1 MNGNDYY
8 ARIKELNISH
18 YAGEVSYYT
27 QAPLREV
34 EKKLLASIHK
44 ESKIL
49 DVGCGS
55 GRFSIGVAQ
64 LGHIVTA
71 VDITPAAITAASEKA
86 KHLKLGNVSF
96 FVSDMTEM
104 PFPNNEFDYV
114 FCPRF
119 SINAVATFH
128 KRKKAVSEMMRV
140 VKPGGIVYI
149 ESFNKLYLGR
159 GPIMS
164 IKNILGD
171 LQKQISIMICNLV
184 NKKYDGLLPGDIT
197 YESNKVAEASKGY
210 AHLPTIFELRKLLPV
225 NTVPKFYSIPQV
237 LGGKGFDP
245 FKYFRYSIWIFL
257 TKPTDIDGRPQRM

>member
-55 GRFSIGVAQ
+55 GRFSIRAAQ
-64 LGHIVTA
+64 SGHIVTA
-71 VDITPAAITAASEKA
+71 IDVTPAAITAASEKA
-86 KHLKLGNVSF
+86 KNLKLDNVNF
-96 FVSDMTEM
+96 LVGDMTEM
-104 PFPNNEFDYV
+104 PFQNNEFDYV

-128 KRKKAVSEMMRV
+128 KRKKAISEMMRV

-159 GPIMS
+159 GPIVS

-171 LQKQISIMICNLV
+171 LQKRISITLYYLM

-197 YESNKVAEASKGY
+197 YESNKVDGATKGY
-210 AHLPTIFELRKLLPV
+210 AHLPTIFELKKLLPI
-225 NTVPKFYSIPQV
+225 NTTPKFYSIPQV

-245 FKYFRYSIWIFL
+245 LKYFRYSIWIFL
-257 TKPTDIDGRPQRM
+257 TKLIDIDRRL

>member
-34 EKKLLASIHK
+34 EKKLLASIHE
-44 ESKIL
+44 ESKML

-55 GRFSIGVAQ
+55 GRFSIGAAQ
-64 LGHIVTA
+64 SGHIVTA
-71 VDITPAAITAASEKA
+71 IDITPAAITAASEKA
-86 KHLKLGNVSF
+86 KHLKLGNISF

-104 PFPNNEFDYV
+104 PFPNDEFDYV

-128 KRKKAVSEMMRV
+128 KRKKAISEMMRV

-164 IKNILGD
+164 IKNIFGD

-184 NKKYDGLLPGDIT
+184 DKKYDGLLPGDIT
-197 YESNKVAEASKGY
+197 YESNKIAGASKGY
-210 AHLPTIFELRKLLPV
+210 AHLPTIFELKKLLPV
-225 NTVPKFYSIPQV
+225 NTAPKFYSSPQV
-237 LGGKGFDP
+237 LRGKGFDLL
-245 FKYFRYSIWIFL
+245 KYFRYSIWIFL
-257 TKPTDIDGRPQRM
+257 TKPTDIDGRP

>member
-34 EKKLLASIHK
+34 EKKLLASIHE
-44 ESKIL
+44 ESKML

-55 GRFSIGVAQ
+55 GRFSIGAAQ
-64 LGHIVTA
+64 SGHIVTA
-71 VDITPAAITAASEKA
+71 IDITPAAITAASEKA
-86 KHLKLGNVSF
+86 KHLKLGNISF

-128 KRKKAVSEMMRV
+128 KRKKAISEMMRV

-164 IKNILGD
+164 IKNIFGD

-184 NKKYDGLLPGDIT
+184 DKKYDGLLPGDIT
-197 YESNKVAEASKGY
+197 YESNKIAGASKGY
-210 AHLPTIFELRKLLPV
+210 AHLPTIFELKKLLPV
-225 NTVPKFYSIPQV
+225 NTAPKFYSSPQV
-237 LGGKGFDP
+237 LRGKGFDLL
-245 FKYFRYSIWIFL
+245 KYFRYSIWIFL
-257 TKPTDIDGRPQRM
+257 T